1 MHVFRNT
8 ANKVQFIDFLTSALK
23 RVKISFIQSD
33 GNTDVMIVTETIKM
47 AAENVIT
54 VFSDDTDVLVLL
66 MYHCGT
72 FTCDIYFSAERV
84 VKKKKM
90 TKAMEYWIG
99 SKLSLSIWP
108 YLICTCLEWMWHN
121 IDNLS

>member
-8 ANKVQFIDFLTSALK
+8 ANKVQFIDILTSALK

-90 TKAMEYWIG
+90 TKAMEY
-99 SKLSLSIWP
+99 
-108 YLICTCLEWMWHN
+108 
-121 IDNLS
+121 